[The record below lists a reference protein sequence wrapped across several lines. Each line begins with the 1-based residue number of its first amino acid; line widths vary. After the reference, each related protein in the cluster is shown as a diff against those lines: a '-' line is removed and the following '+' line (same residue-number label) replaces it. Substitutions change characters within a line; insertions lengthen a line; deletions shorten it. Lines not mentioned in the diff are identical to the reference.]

1 MPQGVAAFPLRSA
14 CTHHT
19 PHGPRNPDTD
29 PRGKNKLLSPKFQK
43 HKLAE
48 LSDFRG
54 LYIRTTRQK
63 SINPPKTPT
72 TI

>member
-1 MPQGVAAFPLRSA
+1 MPQGVAAFPLHSA

-19 PHGPRNPDTD
+19 PHGPWNPDID
-29 PRGKNKLLSPKFQK
+29 PRGKNKLLAPKVQN

-48 LSDFRG
+48 LTDFRG
-54 LYIRTTRQK
+54 LYTETTRQK
-63 SINPPKTPT
+63 SINPSKMPT